1 MSKGR
6 RLRDSRHLARAEARR
21 TKAEGAEEGRTRGC
35 LICRCVDG
43 GFTSVEHILPE
54 SIGNKTEVLPVG
66 VVCDRC
72 NNGVLSRLD
81 QALGGF
87 IPIEMMRTWHGIPSK
102 SGGLPTFKF
111 DNGTM
116 RCRAPDDLFLLLDS
130 ARGQPPAPKPPPGQ
144 ASWAFSASRRKD
156 TTPRRLR
163 DVQRALLKM
172 VVEFAWI
179 DLGEAEALSAK
190 FDHVREKVLGA
201 THEGYLVFPDRI
213 KPKEEI
219 EVQYEERSRVSD
231 GHPVF
236 GVVASFWGF
245 PIFTDTLFSEPQR
258 EMPSGWLVHRFAA
271 AGGGG

>member
-1 MSKGR
+1 MSKGQ
-6 RLRDSRHLARAEARR
+6 RLRKARGRTQEAALRAKAEAA
-21 TKAEGAEEGRTRGC
+21 AEGRARGC
-35 LICRCVDG
+35 LICRRSDG

-81 QALGGF
+81 HALGGF
-87 IPIEMMRTWHGIPSK
+87 LPIEMMRTWHGIPSK
-102 SGGLPTFKF
+102 SGGLPSFKF

-116 RCRAPDDLFLLLDS
+116 RCRAPGDLFLALDS
-130 ARGQPPAPKPPPGQ
+130 ARGQPLAPKAPPGQ

-179 DLGEAEALSAK
+179 DLGEKEALSAK
-190 FDHVREKVLGA
+190 FDHVREKVLGS
-201 THEGYLVFPDRI
+201 THEGYLVFPSKIEPR
-213 KPKEEI
+213 EEI
-219 EVQYEERSRVSD
+219 EVQYEERSRAAD
-231 GHPVF
+231 EHPVF

-245 PIFTDTLFSEPQR
+245 PILTDSLFSKPQR

-271 AGGGG
+271 VDTH